1 MAILTA
7 DQLTD
12 LRKAFDACDPNGDG
26 FIDRDEFYQ
35 LLKMLDDDTSPEES
49 ELDFAAAD
57 SDGDGRIGFE
67 EFSAWWT
74 G

>member
-1 MAILTA
+1 MALTA
-7 DQLTD
+7 DDLAE

-26 FIDRDEFYQ
+26 FIDRAEFDL

-57 SDGDGRIGFE
+57 TDGDGHIGFE
-67 EFSAWWT
+67 EFKAWWL

>member
-1 MAILTA
+1 MLTT
-7 DQLTD
+7 DQLAD

-26 FIDRDEFYQ
+26 CIDRAEFYQ

-49 ELDFAAAD
+49 ELDFQAAD
-57 SDGDGRIGFE
+57 SDGDGRIGFA

>member
-1 MAILTA
+1 MLTA
-7 DQLTD
+7 DLLAD

-26 FIDRDEFYQ
+26 FIDRNEFYE

-49 ELDFAAAD
+49 ELDFSVAD
-57 SDGDGRIGFE
+57 TDGDGRIGFD
-67 EFSAWWT
+67 EFAAWWT

>member
-1 MAILTA
+1 MLTA
-7 DQLTD
+7 DQLAD
-12 LRKAFDACDPNGDG
+12 LRNAFDACDPNGDG

-35 LLKMLDDDTSPEES
+35 LLRMLDDDTSPEES
-49 ELDFAAAD
+49 ELGFEAAD
-57 SDGDGRIGFE
+57 SDGDGRIGFQ

>member
-1 MAILTA
+1 MLTA
-7 DQLTD
+7 DELTD
-12 LRKAFDACDPNGDG
+12 LRKAFDVCDPNGDG
-26 FIDRDEFYQ
+26 FIDREEFFR

-49 ELDFAAAD
+49 ELDFDAAD